1 MISYKQNTAEK
12 GAVVPLRFA
21 EIMERICLVVMF
33 VSGFASYGIWKHWP
47 EEKVPKPPFGLS
59 GYLKL
64 IFGGLFILS
73 GIGELIFGLI
83 GMA

>member
-1 MISYKQNTAEK
+1 M
-12 GAVVPLRFA
+12 RFA
-21 EIMERICLVVMF
+21 EIMERICLVAMF

-73 GIGELIFGLI
+73 GIGELICGLI